1 MKNTKFVII
10 IVVCVCV
17 ILGGYYYLTNR
28 NNAKEEENITL
39 TEIQELTT
47 KNLDKNYPATPRE
60 VVKLYN
66 RIITCFYNDEYTD
79 DEFYD
84 ASNPSNNGI
93 ASPVRLEWTISDED
107 YDVVKFVNP
116 SSGGDA
122 YLQTVSGTTNP
133 TVYGNRAG
141 AATITAA
148 YHSKKFSDTGA
159 VVYDNVLA
167 TSTAAVYVPINV
179 NVERKRGN
187 TVLEEAD
194 LLKEGDLLIWS
205 CAS

>member
-47 KNLDKNYPATPRE
+47 KNLDKNFPATPRE

-79 DEFYD
+79 DELYD
-84 ASNPSNNGI
+84 LGDQARKLFDDELLENNPRDEYFKNLKEDISEYHDKNKTI
-93 ASPVRLEWTISDED
+93 ASSAVDSSNDVEYKEVDGDDCAYVGEYPLPVCSVCSVKSVGASLRL
-107 YDVVKFVNP
+107 
-116 SSGGDA
+116 
-122 YLQTVSGTTNP
+122 
-133 TVYGNRAG
+133 
-141 AATITAA
+141 
-148 YHSKKFSDTGA
+148 
-159 VVYDNVLA
+159 
-167 TSTAAVYVPINV
+167 
-179 NVERKRGN
+179 RGRS
-187 TVLEEAD
+187 
-194 LLKEGDLLIWS
+194 LLLRRNSHRIHRIHRSLLLRRNS
-205 CAS
+205 HRFHGFTQM